1 MINGYTADQVRL
13 AEAPLMDAGEPLM
26 ARAARGLA
34 LAIQDVL
41 AARADART
49 AQDDALPETW
59 NVLFLVGSGDNG
71 GDALFA
77 AAELASSTGPD
88 GRPLQLVAARTGDHA
103 HEAGYAAAVEA
114 GVRFL
119 ESSPADPADAAAA
132 AREASL
138 VVDGIFGIGASRNP
152 SLRGAPKDIVEAV
165 LPIVRSAGGPTV
177 IAVDLPSGIDP
188 DEGTV
193 PEGAVLPAEV
203 TVTFGAVKAGLL
215 IPPGSAFA
223 GDVRLIDIG
232 LGPQLEGIV
241 PFISVDQAE
250 A

>member
-1 MINGYTADQVRL
+1 MMNGYTADQVRA

-26 ARAARGLA
+26 ARAAHGLA
-34 LAIQDVL
+34 DELLHVL
-41 AARADART
+41 ADRDAELDDSADRP
-49 AQDDALPETW
+49 DTW
-59 NVLFLVGSGDNG
+59 KLLFLVGSGDNG
-71 GDALFA
+71 GDALHA
-77 AAELASSTGPD
+77 AAELAGGHGPGD
-88 GRPLQLVAARTGDHA
+88 LPLELVVARTGDHA

-119 ESSPADPADAAAA
+119 VSSPAEPGDVADEAKDAA
-132 AREASL
+132 L
-138 VVDGIFGIGASRNP
+138 VVDAIFGIGASRNP
-152 SLRGAPKDIVEAV
+152 SLRGAPKAIVEAV
-165 LPIVRSAGGPTV
+165 LPVVQSAGGPTV
-177 IAVDLPSGIDP
+177 VAVDVPSGIDP

-215 IPPGSAFA
+215 TPPGSAFA

-232 LGPQLEGIV
+232 LGPLLADV
-241 PFISVDQAE
+241 APFVTLDQAE